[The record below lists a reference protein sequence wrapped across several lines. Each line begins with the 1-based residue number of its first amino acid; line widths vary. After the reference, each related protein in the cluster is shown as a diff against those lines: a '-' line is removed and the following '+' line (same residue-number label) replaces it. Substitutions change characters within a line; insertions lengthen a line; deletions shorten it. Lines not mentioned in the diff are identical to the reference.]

1 MKKEKIEIETE
12 IKTIDNKD
20 VVSLLLNIN
29 KETQLK
35 NRLIILN
42 DKKQSLLKKL
52 NKFDKEISETYLAIK
67 KIREENKEE
76 SQDNDGVE

>member
-1 MKKEKIEIETE
+1 MKKEKTTIETE
-12 IKTIDNKD
+12 TIDNKD

-76 SQDNDGVE
+76 SQNDNGAE

>member
-12 IKTIDNKD
+12 IETIDNKD

>member
-1 MKKEKIEIETE
+1 MKKEKTTIETE
-12 IKTIDNKD
+12 AIDNKD

-76 SQDNDGVE
+76 SQNDNSVE

>member
-1 MKKEKIEIETE
+1 MKKEKTTIETE
-12 IKTIDNKD
+12 TIDNKD

-76 SQDNDGVE
+76 SQNDNSVE